1 MKNIHFHLFFLL
13 TIFFL
18 FSCKKEK
25 EADIQYTVYEA
36 SGDIS
41 AKLNEFRATL
51 GNLNTTPGAV
61 GGRREI
67 NWDGI
72 PDNLLDKPLAGNF
85 FNQVGDGVAPSL
97 QRGLKYGDG
106 EFQASA
112 NSFAHLNNEAAPEF
126 KAFSGTKVFANVNAI
141 DWPVGFEVAGQA
153 TPATVNAFGM
163 VFADVDLA
171 NSVSLKFFDG
181 EKSLGKFFVPA
192 QTGNSKFSFLGVAF
206 HNRKVSSVK
215 VHHKGRLIDG
225 GKDISGGG
233 QHDLIVID
241 DLIYSEPVKRQD

>member
-1 MKNIHFHLFFLL
+1 MKNILIHLFSLL
-13 TIFFL
+13 GLFL

-25 EADIQYTVYEA
+25 ETAIQYTIYQA
-36 SGDIS
+36 SGDIA
-41 AKLNEFRATL
+41 AKLNEFRNTL
-51 GNLNTTPGAV
+51 GNLNTAPGAV

-85 FNQVGDGVAPSL
+85 FNQVGDGVSALL

-112 NSFAHLNNEAAPEF
+112 NLFVQVNGDAATEF
-126 KAFSGTKVFANVNAI
+126 KAFSGNKVFANISAI

-153 TPATVNAFGM
+153 TPATVSAFGM

-171 NSVSLKFFDG
+171 NTVSLEFFDG
-181 EKSLGKFFVPA
+181 EKSMGKFFVPA
-192 QTGNSKFSFLGVAF
+192 QTAGNKFSFLGVVF
-206 HNRKVSSVK
+206 HNRQISSVK
-215 VHHKGRLIDG
+215 VHHQGRLIDG
-225 GKDISGGG
+225 GKDISQGGH
-233 QHDLIVID
+233 HDLIVID
-241 DLIYSEPVKRQD
+241 DLIYSEPVKRQG